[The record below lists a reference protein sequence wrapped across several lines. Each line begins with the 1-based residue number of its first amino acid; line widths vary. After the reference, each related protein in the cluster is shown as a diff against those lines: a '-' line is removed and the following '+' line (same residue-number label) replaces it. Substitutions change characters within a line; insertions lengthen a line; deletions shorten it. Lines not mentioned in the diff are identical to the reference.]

1 MLSLFLYTQLLFLSY
16 FLILRFLFFF
26 LLMLILPLSPQV
38 LAYFYTVTDRQ
49 HSLVWYSFNLKFH
62 KTCLDSKE
70 IPTPYSS
77 ERIILD
83 SSGLGSFCL
92 QERRKVLC
100 ESEIMKESLNHPTQF
115 HQITCRNSFHSFI
128 NSFFHSL
135 LST

>member
-1 MLSLFLYTQLLFLSY
+1 MFSPFDALSLSVHIAPFPFLLLNSTLPV
-16 FLILRFLFFF
+16 FFF

-100 ESEIMKESLNHPTQF
+100 ESEIMKESLNHPT
-115 HQITCRNSFHSFI
+115 
-128 NSFFHSL
+128 
-135 LST
+135 